1 LGLVSALNVLDT
13 LGVLEGGYITDWW
26 PTVRVTVEA
35 HKEQDCGGHLHYGVR
50 GRGGILMGLIQLLS
64 EEWGR
69 EVELNSRVPQRKTST
84 SG

>member
-26 PTVRVTVEA
+26 PTVSVTVEA
-35 HKEQDCGGHLHYGVR
+35 QKVCGGHLHYEVR
-50 GRGGILMGLIQLLS
+50 GGGGFLMGLIQLLS
-64 EEWGR
+64 AEWGR
-69 EVELNSRVPQRKTST
+69 EFELNSRVPERKTST